1 MPMRKNV
8 EKAVLSLLIFLAM
21 VAAETTDDSTDLI
34 LNESNL
40 VFGVMGVGTFLIA
53 FLSIVVL
60 VLFAITTHCGAQ
72 ERFDVRKWAVVV
84 WIIVVLILI
93 FAQRQSQY
101 STGGYERLIYDESI
115 VPRILLVLI
124 MGIFTYLGIER
135 LVIYVLGENILV
147 RVPDVLYF
155 LSCTVYV
162 VSSFTHRLTYSSS
175 LFIFSVPR
183 SLLCHVMWY
192 RY

>member
-1 MPMRKNV
+1 MRKNV
-8 EKAVLSLLIFLAM
+8 EKAALSLLIFLAV

>member
-1 MPMRKNV
+1 MRKNV
-8 EKAVLSLLIFLAM
+8 EKAALSLLIFLAV

-175 LFIFSVPR
+175 LFIFLFHDRCFV
-183 SLLCHVMWY
+183 V
-192 RY
+192 